1 MSPTVAA
8 IVIVV
13 ALAGAAPARAA
24 AGAATDLA
32 DTCARAL
39 AHGYSGLEAEACN
52 WYVAPCP
59 ACGGA
64 APRPP
69 AWCAPPQTAN
79 AIVAAAFV
87 RGLRQ
92 QPAAAG
98 RSAHDAVDEVLARPY
113 PCH

>member
-8 IVIVV
+8 IAIVV
-13 ALAGAAPARAA
+13 ALAA
-24 AGAATDLA
+24 AGAATELA

-59 ACGGA
+59 VRGGA

-92 QPAAAG
+92 
-98 RSAHDAVDEVLARPY
+98 
-113 PCH
+113 